1 MTPAW
6 ARSLWLAGAAL
17 LVACSSSGGS
27 EATTTSIAPLFP
39 PPTEAVSTTSN
50 REVTTQGSTTSIA
63 TTPTSASANLPT
75 TIAPIDP
82 ALLIAVDA
90 AAKPLPA
97 AGDELATQ
105 YHGFVGDPLATLQ
118 NWLIMPMAV
127 PIGPDVRVLGFER
140 TVGINTT
147 TATYLTGAIEPDATL
162 ATIAAVLAPAPT
174 YTVTTSTRTEG
185 TVTIHT
191 LDAQPNTVQGEPPG
205 WSIEA
210 SVVDKLGIVRIK
222 RSDYSF
228 DDVVPTFEDLPPQLQ
243 SEVVHRDAIAVNS
256 GGVLSSITYEYG
268 VGALGD
274 DPVQRTRLTY
284 DVAEDLSTANANLS
298 RLLTSGWDK
307 SEETDAVYFTSATST
322 EIWTLDD
329 FGGTTHLIYDTG
341 G

>member
-1 MTPAW
+1 M
-6 ARSLWLAGAAL
+6 SD
-17 LVACSSSGGS
+17 
-27 EATTTSIAPLFP
+27 E
-39 PPTEAVSTTSN
+39 
-50 REVTTQGSTTSIA
+50 
-63 TTPTSASANLPT
+63 
-75 TIAPIDP
+75 TIAMVRKVPMFAELD
-82 ALLIAVDA
+82 D
-90 AAKPLPA
+90 
-97 AGDELATQ
+97 DEMTWVADLATDFQ
-105 YHGFVGDPLATLQ
+105 VPAGFV
-118 NWLIMPMAV
+118 LIEHGQPGSGMFIV
-127 PIGPDVRVLGFER
+127 
-140 TVGINTT
+140 
-147 TATYLTGAIEPDATL
+147 
-162 ATIAAVLAPAPT
+162 
-174 YTVTTSTRTEG
+174 TEG

-284 DVAEDLSTANANLS
+284 DVAVDLSTANANLS